1 MKTKF
6 ILFSIVIA
14 GVNYLIFLL
23 AGYFGHPFY
32 GLLISGMA
40 SLLLAILL
48 YRWIIRPIEDLKSQL
63 EQADEENARSE
74 KIRSEFVANVSHE
87 LKTPLTSIQ
96 GFLET
101 LQEGAAEDPEVR
113 NKFLD
118 IMAIETARL
127 KRLIEDLLI
136 LSDIENRRNVSMEQ
150 QIRIQQSLQEIIS
163 SIMPIAQARG
173 IDVILS
179 VDSSLNI
186 QGSEDRFKQM
196 MLNLIENAIKYSR
209 DGGVVRVSG
218 ELQSETEQI
227 LIQVRDQ
234 GIGISPEHIDR
245 LFERF
250 YRVEKSRSSKAGGT
264 GLGLSIVKHIA
275 NLFEAELKVE
285 SQMNEGSVFSVLF
298 PSQTRN
304 YHGASGLSHPGPG
317 PGTGG
322 SRGHHP
328 AF

>member
-150 QIRIQQSLQEIIS
+150 KIRIQQSLQEIIS

-196 MLNLIENAIKYSR
+196 MLNLIENAIKYSK

-304 YHGASGLSHPGPG
+304 
-317 PGTGG
+317 
-322 SRGHHP
+322 
-328 AF
+328 

>member
-150 QIRIQQSLQEIIS
+150 KIRIQQSLQEIIS

-298 PSQTRN
+298 PSQKRN
-304 YHGASGLSHPGPG
+304 
-317 PGTGG
+317 
-322 SRGHHP
+322 
-328 AF
+328 

>member
-150 QIRIQQSLQEIIS
+150 QIQIQQSLQEIIS

-304 YHGASGLSHPGPG
+304 
-317 PGTGG
+317 
-322 SRGHHP
+322 
-328 AF
+328 

>member
-74 KIRSEFVANVSHE
+74 KIRSDFVANVSHE

-150 QIRIQQSLQEIIS
+150 KIRIQQSLQEIIS

-196 MLNLIENAIKYSR
+196 MLNLIENAIKYSK

-304 YHGASGLSHPGPG
+304 
-317 PGTGG
+317 
-322 SRGHHP
+322 
-328 AF
+328 

>member
-32 GLLISGMA
+32 GMLISGMA

-48 YRWIIRPIEDLKSQL
+48 YRWIIRPIEDLKTQL
-63 EQADEENARSE
+63 EEADEENTKSE

-101 LQEGAAEDPEVR
+101 LQEGAAENPEIR

-150 QIRIQQSLQEIIS
+150 QIVIHQSLQEIIS

-173 IDVILS
+173 IDVILT
-179 VDSSLNI
+179 VDTSLKI

-209 DGGVVRVSG
+209 DGGKVRVSG
-218 ELQSETEQI
+218 ELIPETDKV

-234 GIGISPEHIDR
+234 GIGISSEHIDR

-250 YRVEKSRSSKAGGT
+250 YRVDKSRSSKAGGT

-298 PSQTRN
+298 PSQKRN
-304 YHGASGLSHPGPG
+304 
-317 PGTGG
+317 
-322 SRGHHP
+322 
-328 AF
+328 

>member
-14 GVNYLIFLL
+14 GVSYLIHLL

-32 GLLISGMA
+32 GMLISVMA

-48 YRWIIRPIEDLKSQL
+48 YRWIIRPIEELKSQL
-63 EQADEENARSE
+63 ERSDEENARSE

-101 LQEGAAEDPEVR
+101 LQEGAAENPEVR

-173 IDVILS
+173 IDVVLA
-179 VDSSLNI
+179 VDQSLKI

-218 ELQSETEQI
+218 ELLSETEEI

-250 YRVEKSRSSKAGGT
+250 YRVDKSRSSKAGGT

-275 NLFEAELKVE
+275 NLFEAELRVE

-304 YHGASGLSHPGPG
+304 
-317 PGTGG
+317 
-322 SRGHHP
+322 
-328 AF
+328 

>member
-118 IMAIETARL
+118 IIPESAVL
-127 KRLIEDLLI
+127 
-136 LSDIENRRNVSMEQ
+136 
-150 QIRIQQSLQEIIS
+150 
-163 SIMPIAQARG
+163 G
-173 IDVILS
+173 S
-179 VDSSLNI
+179 VEE
-186 QGSEDRFKQM
+186 G
-196 MLNLIENAIKYSR
+196 
-209 DGGVVRVSG
+209 DGHIWIVSG
-218 ELQSETEQI
+218 
-227 LIQVRDQ
+227 
-234 GIGISPEHIDR
+234 
-245 LFERF
+245 
-250 YRVEKSRSSKAGGT
+250 
-264 GLGLSIVKHIA
+264 
-275 NLFEAELKVE
+275 
-285 SQMNEGSVFSVLF
+285 
-298 PSQTRN
+298 
-304 YHGASGLSHPGPG
+304 
-317 PGTGG
+317 
-322 SRGHHP
+322 
-328 AF
+328 

>member
-14 GVNYLIFLL
+14 VVNYLIFLL

-32 GLLISGMA
+32 GLMVSGMA

-101 LQEGAAEDPEVR
+101 LQEGAAENPEVR

-150 QIRIQQSLQEIIS
+150 QIQIQQSLQEIIS
-163 SIMPIAQARG
+163 SIMPIAQSRG
-173 IDVILS
+173 IDVVLT
-179 VDSSLNI
+179 VDPSLKI

-209 DGGVVRVSG
+209 DGGVVRVSA
-218 ELQSETEQI
+218 EPLSETEEI
-227 LIQVRDQ
+227 LIQVRDH

-250 YRVEKSRSSKAGGT
+250 YRVDKSRSSKAGGT

-298 PSQTRN
+298 PSQKRN
-304 YHGASGLSHPGPG
+304 
-317 PGTGG
+317 
-322 SRGHHP
+322 
-328 AF
+328 

>member
-32 GLLISGMA
+32 GMLISGMA

-48 YRWIIRPIEDLKSQL
+48 YRWIIRPIEDLKTQL
-63 EQADEENARSE
+63 EEADEENTRSE

-101 LQEGAAEDPEVR
+101 LQEGAAENPEIR

-150 QIRIQQSLQEIIS
+150 QIVIHQSLQEIIS

-173 IDVILS
+173 IDVILT
-179 VDSSLNI
+179 VDTSLKI

-209 DGGVVRVSG
+209 DGGKVRVSG
-218 ELQSETEQI
+218 ELIPETDKV

-234 GIGISPEHIDR
+234 GIGISSEHIDR

-250 YRVEKSRSSKAGGT
+250 YRVDKSRSSKAGGT

-298 PSQTRN
+298 PSQKRN
-304 YHGASGLSHPGPG
+304 
-317 PGTGG
+317 
-322 SRGHHP
+322 
-328 AF
+328 

>member
-63 EQADEENARSE
+63 EQADEENTRSE

-101 LQEGAAEDPEVR
+101 LQEGAAENPEVR

-150 QIRIQQSLQEIIS
+150 QIQIQQSLQEIIS
-163 SIMPIAQARG
+163 SIMPIAQSRG
-173 IDVILS
+173 IDVVLT
-179 VDSSLNI
+179 VDPSLKI

-298 PSQTRN
+298 PSQKRN
-304 YHGASGLSHPGPG
+304 
-317 PGTGG
+317 
-322 SRGHHP
+322 
-328 AF
+328 

>member
-304 YHGASGLSHPGPG
+304 
-317 PGTGG
+317 
-322 SRGHHP
+322 
-328 AF
+328 

>member
-150 QIRIQQSLQEIIS
+150 QIQIQQSLQEIIS

-196 MLNLIENAIKYSR
+196 MLNLIENAIKYSK

-304 YHGASGLSHPGPG
+304 
-317 PGTGG
+317 
-322 SRGHHP
+322 
-328 AF
+328 

>member
-196 MLNLIENAIKYSR
+196 MLNLIENAIKYSK

-304 YHGASGLSHPGPG
+304 
-317 PGTGG
+317 
-322 SRGHHP
+322 
-328 AF
+328 

>member
-14 GVNYLIFLL
+14 VVNYLIFLL

-32 GLLISGMA
+32 GLMVSGMA

-63 EQADEENARSE
+63 EQADEENTRSE

-101 LQEGAAEDPEVR
+101 LQEGAAENPEVR

-150 QIRIQQSLQEIIS
+150 QIQIQQSLQEIIS
-163 SIMPIAQARG
+163 SIMPIAQSRG
-173 IDVILS
+173 IDVVLT
-179 VDSSLNI
+179 VDPSLKI

-209 DGGVVRVSG
+209 DGGVVRVSA
-218 ELQSETEQI
+218 ELLSETEEI
-227 LIQVRDQ
+227 LIQVRDH

-250 YRVEKSRSSKAGGT
+250 YRVDKSRSSKAGGT

-298 PSQTRN
+298 PSQKRN
-304 YHGASGLSHPGPG
+304 
-317 PGTGG
+317 
-322 SRGHHP
+322 
-328 AF
+328 

>member
-63 EQADEENARSE
+63 EQADEENTRSE

-101 LQEGAAEDPEVR
+101 LQEGAVENPEVR

-150 QIRIQQSLQEIIS
+150 QIQIQQSLQEIIS

-173 IDVILS
+173 IDVVLA
-179 VDSSLNI
+179 VDPSLKI

-209 DGGVVRVSG
+209 DEGVVRVSG
-218 ELQSETEQI
+218 ELLSETDQI
-227 LIQVRDQ
+227 LIRVRDQ

-250 YRVEKSRSSKAGGT
+250 YRVDKSRSSKAGGT

-298 PSQTRN
+298 PSQKRT
-304 YHGASGLSHPGPG
+304 
-317 PGTGG
+317 
-322 SRGHHP
+322 
-328 AF
+328 

>member
-14 GVNYLIFLL
+14 SVNYLIFLL

-101 LQEGAAEDPEVR
+101 LQEGAAENPEVR

-150 QIRIQQSLQEIIS
+150 QIQIQQSLQEIIS

-173 IDVILS
+173 IDVVLE
-179 VDSSLNI
+179 VNPSLKI
-186 QGSEDRFKQM
+186 KGSEDRFKQM

-218 ELQSETEQI
+218 ELLSETEQI

-250 YRVEKSRSSKAGGT
+250 YRVDKSRSSKAGGT

-285 SQMNEGSVFSVLF
+285 SQMNEGSAFSVLF

-304 YHGASGLSHPGPG
+304 
-317 PGTGG
+317 
-322 SRGHHP
+322 
-328 AF
+328 

>member
-14 GVNYLIFLL
+14 VVNYLIFLL

-32 GLLISGMA
+32 GLMVSGMA

-63 EQADEENARSE
+63 EQADEENTRSE

-101 LQEGAAEDPEVR
+101 LQEGAAENPEVR

-150 QIRIQQSLQEIIS
+150 QIQIQQSLQEIIS
-163 SIMPIAQARG
+163 SIMPIAQSRG
-173 IDVILS
+173 IDVVLT
-179 VDSSLNI
+179 VDPSLKI

-298 PSQTRN
+298 PSQKRN
-304 YHGASGLSHPGPG
+304 
-317 PGTGG
+317 
-322 SRGHHP
+322 
-328 AF
+328 

>member
-32 GLLISGMA
+32 GLMVSGMA

-63 EQADEENARSE
+63 EQADEENTRSE

-101 LQEGAAEDPEVR
+101 LQEGAAENPEVR

-150 QIRIQQSLQEIIS
+150 QIQIQQSLQEIIS
-163 SIMPIAQARG
+163 SIMPIAQSRG
-173 IDVILS
+173 IDVVLT
-179 VDSSLNI
+179 VDPSLKI

-209 DGGVVRVSG
+209 DGGVVRVSA
-218 ELQSETEQI
+218 ELLSETEEI
-227 LIQVRDQ
+227 LIQVRDH

-250 YRVEKSRSSKAGGT
+250 YRVDKSRSSKAGGT

-298 PSQTRN
+298 PSQKRN
-304 YHGASGLSHPGPG
+304 
-317 PGTGG
+317 
-322 SRGHHP
+322 
-328 AF
+328 

>member
-14 GVNYLIFLL
+14 VVNYLIFLL

-32 GLLISGMA
+32 GLMVSGMA

-63 EQADEENARSE
+63 EQADEENTRSE

-101 LQEGAAEDPEVR
+101 LQEGAAENPEVR

-150 QIRIQQSLQEIIS
+150 QIQIQQSLQEIIS
-163 SIMPIAQARG
+163 SIMPIAQSRG
-173 IDVILS
+173 IDVVLT
-179 VDSSLNI
+179 VDPSLKI

-209 DGGVVRVSG
+209 DGGVVRVSA
-218 ELQSETEQI
+218 EPLSETEEI
-227 LIQVRDQ
+227 LIQVRDH

-250 YRVEKSRSSKAGGT
+250 YRVDKSRSSKAGGT

-298 PSQTRN
+298 PSQKRN
-304 YHGASGLSHPGPG
+304 
-317 PGTGG
+317 
-322 SRGHHP
+322 
-328 AF
+328 

>member
-14 GVNYLIFLL
+14 VVNYLIFLL

-63 EQADEENARSE
+63 EQADEENSRSE

-101 LQEGAAEDPEVR
+101 LQEGAAENPEVR

-150 QIRIQQSLQEIIS
+150 QIQIQQSLQEIIS
-163 SIMPIAQARG
+163 SIMPIAQSRG
-173 IDVILS
+173 IDVVLT
-179 VDSSLNI
+179 VDPSLKI

-298 PSQTRN
+298 PSQKRN
-304 YHGASGLSHPGPG
+304 
-317 PGTGG
+317 
-322 SRGHHP
+322 
-328 AF
+328 

>member
-101 LQEGAAEDPEVR
+101 LQEGAAENPEVR

-196 MLNLIENAIKYSR
+196 MLNLIENAIKYSK

-304 YHGASGLSHPGPG
+304 
-317 PGTGG
+317 
-322 SRGHHP
+322 
-328 AF
+328 

>member
-101 LQEGAAEDPEVR
+101 LQEGAAENPEVR

-150 QIRIQQSLQEIIS
+150 QIHVQQSLQEIIS

-173 IDVILS
+173 IDVVLT
-179 VDSSLNI
+179 VDPNLKI

-209 DGGVVRVSG
+209 DGGAVRVSA
-218 ELQSETEQI
+218 EMVSETEQI

-250 YRVEKSRSSKAGGT
+250 YRVDKSRSSKAGGT

-304 YHGASGLSHPGPG
+304 
-317 PGTGG
+317 
-322 SRGHHP
+322 
-328 AF
+328 

>member
-118 IMAIETARL
+118 IMSIETARL

-304 YHGASGLSHPGPG
+304 
-317 PGTGG
+317 
-322 SRGHHP
+322 
-328 AF
+328 

>member
-32 GLLISGMA
+32 GMLVSGIV

-48 YRWIIRPIEDLKSQL
+48 YRWIIRPIEDLKVQL
-63 EQADEENARSE
+63 EQSDEENARSE

-118 IMAIETARL
+118 IMSIETARL
-127 KRLIEDLLI
+127 KRLIEDILV
-136 LSDIENRRNVSMEQ
+136 LSDIENRRNISMEQ
-150 QIRIQQSLQEIIS
+150 QILIQQSLQEIIS
-163 SIMPIAQARG
+163 SIMPIARARG
-173 IDVILS
+173 IDVILA
-179 VDSSLNI
+179 VDQNLKI

-209 DGGVVRVSG
+209 DGGTVRVSG
-218 ELQSETEQI
+218 ELIPETEQI
-227 LIQVRDQ
+227 LIRIRDQ
-234 GIGISPEHIDR
+234 GIGISSEHIDR

-250 YRVEKSRSSKAGGT
+250 YRVDKSRSSKAGGT

-304 YHGASGLSHPGPG
+304 
-317 PGTGG
+317 
-322 SRGHHP
+322 
-328 AF
+328 

>member
-150 QIRIQQSLQEIIS
+150 KIRIQQSLQEIIS

-304 YHGASGLSHPGPG
+304 
-317 PGTGG
+317 
-322 SRGHHP
+322 
-328 AF
+328 